1 MNVLV
6 GVTVR
11 PPASQ
16 LVKRS
21 CSSGGSAAD
30 APVPL
35 PRQQQQGKQWQCDGA
50 PDDGGSSV
58 DEVLLVDLQ
67 QEGQRG
73 TNDSVFTSWLGC
85 CWS

>member
-11 PPASQ
+11 SPASQ

-21 CSSGGSAAD
+21 CSGGSAAD

-35 PRQQQQGKQWQCDGA
+35 PRQQQQGKQWQCDGV
-50 PDDGGSSV
+50 PGDGGSSV